1 MLSDLSVISS
11 PPNLKSIPDFEVKI
25 KVDKTFMSKFIA
37 GKGALADTDNF
48 TVITDDEGVKVVIGY
63 AEINTNRV
71 TLPVETESYD
81 TIENVSFNANLFRDV
96 LVANKECESA
106 TLEVS
111 SGGLARINF
120 KIDEYDATYYSGC
133 RYRCVMETTYVDKS
147 RVTVRPIYKPLAKDM
162 IEKNHYS
169 GRLSSCRYP
178 LGVFYKTDNPHQF
191 FDETEEK
198 LIGVA
203 CYGFPVGRRVVGS
216 IFKEEIIE
224 NKNVLE
230 LTRLFIHDGV
240 W

>member
-1 MLSDLSVISS
+1 MNKHSLNRFIDKYYLGGNCSSVVINSKGDKLSTRFITGDKNLLGELHMTGWNFDEADLGVYNTEQLVKLLSVLSENISMNLTKAGDKAVSLKISDTKSDVNYMLSDLSVISS

-48 TVITDDEGVKVVIGY
+48 TVITDDDGVKVVIGY

-81 TIENVSFNANLFRDV
+81 KIENVSFNANLFRDV

-120 KIDEYDATYYSGC
+120 KIDEYDATYYL
-133 RYRCVMETTYVDKS
+133 VAD
-147 RVTVRPIYKPLAKDM
+147 
-162 IEKNHYS
+162 
-169 GRLSSCRYP
+169 
-178 LGVFYKTDNPHQF
+178 TD
-191 FDETEEK
+191 
-198 LIGVA
+198 V
-203 CYGFPVGRRVVGS
+203 
-216 IFKEEIIE
+216 
-224 NKNVLE
+224 
-230 LTRLFIHDGV
+230 
-240 W
+240 

>member
-1 MLSDLSVISS
+1 MNKHSLNRFIDKYYLGGNCSSVVINSKGDKLSTRFITGDKNLLGELHMTGWNFDEADLGVYNTEQLVKLLSVLSENISMNLTKAGDKAVSLKISDTKSDVNYMLSDLSVISS

-48 TVITDDEGVKVVIGY
+48 TVITGDDGVKVVIGY

-81 TIENVSFNANLFRDV
+81 KIENVSFNANLFRDV

-120 KIDEYDATYYSGC
+120 KIDEYDATYYL
-133 RYRCVMETTYVDKS
+133 VAD
-147 RVTVRPIYKPLAKDM
+147 
-162 IEKNHYS
+162 
-169 GRLSSCRYP
+169 
-178 LGVFYKTDNPHQF
+178 TD
-191 FDETEEK
+191 
-198 LIGVA
+198 V
-203 CYGFPVGRRVVGS
+203 
-216 IFKEEIIE
+216 
-224 NKNVLE
+224 
-230 LTRLFIHDGV
+230 
-240 W
+240 

>member
-1 MLSDLSVISS
+1 MNKHSLNRFIDKYYLGGNCSSVVINSKGDKLSTRFITGDKNLLGELHMTGWNFDEADLGVYNTEQLVKLLSVLSENISMNLTKAGDKAVSLKISDTKSDVNYMLSDLSVISS

-37 GKGALADTDNF
+37 GKGALSDTDNF

-81 TIENVSFNANLFRDV
+81 KIENVSFNANLFRDV

-120 KIDEYDATYYSGC
+120 KIDEYDATYYL
-133 RYRCVMETTYVDKS
+133 VAD
-147 RVTVRPIYKPLAKDM
+147 
-162 IEKNHYS
+162 
-169 GRLSSCRYP
+169 
-178 LGVFYKTDNPHQF
+178 TD
-191 FDETEEK
+191 
-198 LIGVA
+198 V
-203 CYGFPVGRRVVGS
+203 
-216 IFKEEIIE
+216 
-224 NKNVLE
+224 
-230 LTRLFIHDGV
+230 
-240 W
+240 